1 MKVVILAGGFGTRL
15 KSSDQ
20 DYPKPM
26 AMIGNEPIIL
36 HLMNIFSKFSLNN
49 FYIALGY
56 KKEIIINYLVNYK
69 NLSSD
74 ISLDMTTG
82 KIDYVDSI
90 DKPWKVNLIDTG
102 LNSMT
107 GGRVLRLKK
116 YLTETFILTYG
127 DGLSD
132 IDIDD
137 LIKFHKSHGK
147 MVTVTAVRPSARFGE
162 MKIENKKV
170 KSFKEK
176 PQITSGWIN
185 GGFFIIEPEFLNL
198 IDDDNTILELNPL
211 EKAASMGELMAYEFE
226 GFWQCLDTKRD
237 LDYLNELNKDNMPPW
252 KLDIQ

>member
-1 MKVVILAGGFGTRL
+1 
-15 KSSDQ
+15 
-20 DYPKPM
+20 
-26 AMIGNEPIIL
+26 
-36 HLMNIFSKFSLNN
+36 
-49 FYIALGY
+49 
-56 KKEIIINYLVNYK
+56 
-69 NLSSD
+69 
-74 ISLDMTTG
+74 
-82 KIDYVDSI
+82 
-90 DKPWKVNLIDTG
+90 
-102 LNSMT
+102 
-107 GGRVLRLKK
+107 
-116 YLTETFILTYG
+116 
-127 DGLSD
+127 
-132 IDIDD
+132 
-137 LIKFHKSHGK
+137 
-147 MVTVTAVRPSARFGE
+147 